1 MDTKGRPV
9 TIKDIAR
16 ELNISPST
24 VSRALKG
31 YDTISE
37 KTRKTVQE
45 LAEKYHYQPNS
56 IALSL
61 RQQKS
66 FTIGVIIPEIVHFF
80 FSTVISGIEDVA
92 YRAGYNVIISQTNE
106 SLEREISDT
115 KALMRN
121 RVDGLLISLSRE
133 TTTYDHLHELN
144 DRGVPMVFFDRIC
157 PEIPTS
163 RVIVDDMEGAR
174 LGVQHLIDIGC
185 KRIAHLRGHAG
196 LEISENRLQ
205 GYKQALEANG
215 LPFDEELVV
224 ICDDSSVDQS
234 ILVTQKL
241 LALDK
246 RPDGIFAWHDVCAMG
261 AMKAIFKAGLNVPK
275 DIAIVGFSDWQFA
288 ALVHPSLTS
297 IHQSGFEMGQA
308 AARLFID
315 QIDSKSAEFV
325 PRTEVVPTRLVIR
338 DSTSR

>member
-9 TIKDIAR
+9 TIKDIAK

-37 KTRKTVQE
+37 KTRKAVKE
-45 LAEKYHYQPNS
+45 LAVRYNYQPNS

-106 SLEREISDT
+106 SMEREISDT

-133 TTTYDHLHELN
+133 TNKFDHLHELYN
-144 DRGVPMVFFDRIC
+144 RGVPMVFFDRIC

-163 RVIVDDMEGAR
+163 RVIVDDKEGAR

-185 KRIAHLRGHAG
+185 KRIAHLRGHDG
-196 LEISENRLQ
+196 LMISENRYM
-205 GYKQALEANG
+205 GYREALEANG
-215 LPFDEELVV
+215 LPYDEELVV
-224 ICDDSSVDQS
+224 VCDDSSVEQS
-234 ILVTQKL
+234 IEVTKRL
-241 LALDK
+241 LALEH

-261 AMKAIFKAGLNVPK
+261 AMKATFKKGLKVPN
-275 DIAIVGFSDWQFA
+275 DVAIVGFSDWQFA

-308 AARLFID
+308 AARLFIA
-315 QIDSKSAEFV
+315 QIDAKSDHFE
-325 PRTEVVPTRLVIR
+325 PKTEVVPTRLVIR